1 VEKKFSYLTL
11 FWIFFKIGSFTFG
24 GGFAMIPLIEREIL
38 AKKWVDKKD
47 ITDTVAIA
55 QSLPGAVA
63 INMALLVGYRIRRI
77 PGAIVAA
84 LGSVLPSFIIIVL
97 IAMVFTN
104 FQDNLIVQKA
114 FLGVRAAVVAL
125 ILEAAIRLGKDAVYD
140 LPTLLITTI
149 TVVLLIFLPIN
160 PIYIIISGVLV
171 GILFYFVYPKKVKQ
185 VENRTVGKDE

>member
-1 VEKKFSYLTL
+1 
-11 FWIFFKIGSFTFG
+11 
-24 GGFAMIPLIEREIL
+24 MIPLIEREIL